1 MRVDYLQ
8 SKNYNAVGEWRMPT
22 SGITSNYI
30 PSSSTTASRYGLGAY
45 RSGALSGS
53 SHSNGLSESWSN
65 SVSPT
70 QKFPELKATDLLF
83 MISIVRL
90 KKTLKTKMLQIF
102 SLYDSVE

>member
-1 MRVDYLQ
+1 
-8 SKNYNAVGEWRMPT
+8 MPT

-70 QKFPELKATDLLF
+70 QKFPELKATNLLF
-83 MISIVRL
+83 MVSIVRL
-90 KKTLKTKMLQIF
+90 KKTLKKKCYKSFIYMILLSKVKCF
-102 SLYDSVE
+102 YFKC

>member
-70 QKFPELKATDLLF
+70 QKFSELKATDRF
-83 MISIVRL
+83 VRL
-90 KKTLKTKMLQIF
+90 KKTFKTKMLHIF
-102 SLYDSVE
+102 YLYDFVE

>member
-1 MRVDYLQ
+1 
-8 SKNYNAVGEWRMPT
+8 MPT

-70 QKFPELKATDLLF
+70 QTFFETPSYRSF
-83 MISIVRL
+83 IYMISIVRL
-90 KKTLKTKMLQIF
+90 NNFQNLNATYLLFI
-102 SLYDSVE
+102 